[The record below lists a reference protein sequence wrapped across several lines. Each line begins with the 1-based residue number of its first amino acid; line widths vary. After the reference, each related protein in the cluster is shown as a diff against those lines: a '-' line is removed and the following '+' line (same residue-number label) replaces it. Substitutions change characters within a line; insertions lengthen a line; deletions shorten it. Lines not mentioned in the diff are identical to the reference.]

1 MTMLD
6 MVLMVL
12 GLLILVGGLFYTL
25 KLGKNTK
32 YQTEGYDTELH
43 DKVKDHPYT
52 RNPVFLTYI
61 IAAILTLGFIAY
73 YALSSRW

>member
-32 YQTEGYDTELH
+32 YQTEGYDTEIH
-43 DKVKDHPYT
+43 DKVKDHPFT

-61 IAAILTLGFIAY
+61 IAAILTLVFIAY